1 MDASIDEKMVH
12 GDWEKDII
20 VVFFA
25 LEFYDVKSAADDSL
39 MFSGP
44 DHKAN
49 PRSWTHMRDA
59 QSEVM
64 VRCY

>member
-1 MDASIDEKMVH
+1 MEIGRS
-12 GDWEKDII
+12 II

-49 PRSWTHMRDA
+49 PRSRT
-59 QSEVM
+59 
-64 VRCY
+64 